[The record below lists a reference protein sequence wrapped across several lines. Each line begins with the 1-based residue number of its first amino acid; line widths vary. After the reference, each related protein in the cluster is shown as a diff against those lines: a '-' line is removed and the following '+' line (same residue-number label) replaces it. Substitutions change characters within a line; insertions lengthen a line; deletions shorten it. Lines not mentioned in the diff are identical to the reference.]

1 MAQPE
6 HPLHP
11 PCPPF
16 EYTKYLV
23 DDYDIPYE
31 SHIANQPEANFRYK
45 YVANGAFVIEPHPIP
60 PSSATDS
67 TVTTS
72 IQKILLIQR
81 AAHDS
86 MPGQWEIPGGACD
99 PEDPSVLY
107 SVARELWEEAGL
119 KATRIGPLV
128 GGTDHIFLT
137 RSGNLVCKFSFVVD
151 VEKKLSHD
159 GSVEPLQ
166 VKLDPNEHQAYV
178 WATEHEVQAG
188 RVGAVE
194 LRFTN
199 QQTRDGVLEAFRV
212 KKELDQA
219 ASTG

>member
-1 MAQPE
+1 MTQPE

-11 PCPPF
+11 PCPSF

-23 DDYDIPYE
+23 DEYDTHYE
-31 SHIANQPEANFRYK
+31 SHIANQPEAKFPYK
-45 YVANGAFVIEPHPIP
+45 YIASGALVIESHPT
-60 PSSATDS
+60 PSTTAPETDS
-67 TVTTS
+67 TAS
-72 IQKILLIQR
+72 IPKILLIQR
-81 AAHDS
+81 AEHDS
-86 MPGQWEIPGGACD
+86 WPGKWEVPGGACD

-137 RSGNLVCKFSFVVD
+137 GSGNLVCKFSFLVD
-151 VEKKLSHD
+151 VEKNLSHD

-166 VKLDPNEHQAYV
+166 VKLDPQEHQAYV
-178 WATEHEVQAG
+178 WATEDEVKAG

-194 LRFTN
+194 LQFTN
-199 QQTRDGVLEAFRV
+199 TQTRDGVLEAFRV
-212 KKELDQA
+212 KKELD
-219 ASTG
+219 